1 MIHVQV
7 YNLYMYQQTISKEYC
22 NVQKAIFTNR
32 PLRNSLDQSAMEN
45 LNPEPSFVL
54 NQGMKN
60 MIISFLSVPSSFIC
74 EHYKT
79 SNKIFYRTIFFD
91 TCKKLWR
98 NFAAFGN
105 RSNIQAAIIFKT
117 GCTR

>member
-79 SNKIFYRTIFFD
+79 SNKNFIIPYFWIPAKNSGEILPLSVIDRTS
-91 TCKKLWR
+91 KL
-98 NFAAFGN
+98 
-105 RSNIQAAIIFKT
+105 Q
-117 GCTR
+117 